1 MRRSLDRLV
10 QLVVMVVISCSWLT
24 SPQLAATAETAT
36 TSMPAATAPANEI
49 RVAATFAA
57 TDSLAAMPSDARAD
71 AQACLEGLC
80 WTPGSFE
87 VEIQKPW
94 KEGAGDFCVC
104 FPTPRPVGHASNDTV
119 AMEWYVA
126 RDEAGEPLLAPACV
140 VVHESGR
147 GMDVG
152 RLIARSLNAHGIH
165 TFMIHLPWYGR
176 RAPETGKPTM
186 DMVLPALAQG
196 IADVRRARDA
206 VAALPVVE
214 SEKIAVQGTSL
225 GGFVT
230 ATAAGLDRG
239 FDSTFILLAGGDVAG
254 VIKNGAKDAAR
265 FREDLEKAGL
275 DDQQVADSLHSIE
288 PLRVAHRLDPNRTW
302 LYSGKF
308 DEVVPPEHC
317 ERLAKAAGLA
327 DDHHLQLHATHYSG
341 MIYLPVVLAQ
351 IHAHI
356 TAE

>member
-1 MRRSLDRLV
+1 MRRSLNRLAKLLFV
-10 QLVVMVVISCSWLT
+10 VVISCSWMT
-24 SPQLAATAETAT
+24 SPRFATSAEPAF
-36 TSMPAATAPANEI
+36 SPSPAAADPSSEI
-49 RVAATFAA
+49 LVGATFEA

-71 AQACLEGLC
+71 TQACLEGLC
-80 WTPGSFE
+80 WTPSSFE

-126 RDEAGEPLLAPACV
+126 RDEAGEPTRAPACV
-140 VVHESGR
+140 IVHESGR

-176 RAPETGKPTM
+176 RAPDTGKPTM

-206 VAALPVVE
+206 VAALPVVDE
-214 SEKIAVQGTSL
+214 ETIAVQGTSL

-275 DDQQVADSLHSIE
+275 DDQQVADALHSIE

-308 DEVVPPEHC
+308 DEVVPLEHC

>member
-1 MRRSLDRLV
+1 MRRSLNRLV
-10 QLVVMVVISCSWLT
+10 QLAVVVAISCSWMT
-24 SPQLAATAETAT
+24 SPRSADSAETAT
-36 TSMPAATAPANEI
+36 SPSPSTADRSSEI
-49 RVAATFAA
+49 LLGATFEAA
-57 TDSLAAMPSDARAD
+57 DSLTTKPSDPNTDARA
-71 AQACLEGLC
+71 CLAGLC
-80 WTPGSFE
+80 WTPESFD

-126 RDEAGEPLLAPACV
+126 RDEAGEPTRAPACV

-176 RAPETGKPTM
+176 RAPDTGKPTM
-186 DMVLPALAQG
+186 DMVLPALSQG

-206 VAALPVVE
+206 VAALPVVDE
-214 SEKIAVQGTSL
+214 KKIAVQGTSL

-239 FDSTFILLAGGDVAG
+239 FDNTFILLAGGDVAG
-254 VIKNGAKDAAR
+254 VIKHGAKDAAK
-265 FREDLEKAGL
+265 FREDLEQAGL
-275 DDQQVADSLHSIE
+275 DDQQVADVLHSIE

>member
-1 MRRSLDRLV
+1 MRRSLNRLV
-10 QLVVMVVISCSWLT
+10 KLLVVVVISCSWMT
-24 SPQLAATAETAT
+24 SPRLATSAEP
-36 TSMPAATAPANEI
+36 TSSPSSAAADPSSEI
-49 RVAATFAA
+49 LVGATFEA

-80 WTPGSFE
+80 WTPSSFE

-104 FPTPRPVGHASNDTV
+104 FPTPRPVGHAGNDTV

-126 RDEAGEPLLAPACV
+126 RNGAGEPTRAPACV
-140 VVHESGR
+140 IVHESGR

-176 RAPETGKPTM
+176 RAPDTGKPTM

-206 VAALPVVE
+206 VAALPVVDE
-214 SEKIAVQGTSL
+214 EKIAVQGTSL

-254 VIKNGAKDAAR
+254 VIKKGAKDAAR

-275 DDQQVADSLHSIE
+275 DDQQVADVLHSIE

-308 DEVVPPEHC
+308 DEVVPLEHC

-356 TAE
+356 IAE